1 MSWYFINSINGLGQ
15 NASLTPPLFIEVPLS
30 SQVNERSC
38 ICVLM
43 IYIFVKM
50 YRGGQFYWWRKPE
63 YPKKT
68 TDLSQVY
75 KIVFLFQ
82 VSNGSRLNLW
92 FSNMANREKARN
104 VDKVARVL
112 FPVTFFLFNLIY
124 WTVYIY
130 VVGTCT
136 KTKKC

>member
-1 MSWYFINSINGLGQ
+1 MGP
-15 NASLTPPLFIEVPLS
+15 NASLTPPFFIEVPLP

-68 TDLSQVY
+68 TDLSEVY

>member
-1 MSWYFINSINGLGQ
+1 MGP

-50 YRGGQFYWWRKPE
+50 YRGGQFYWWRKPK

-82 VSNGSRLNLW
+82 VCNGSRINLW

-104 VDKVARVL
+104 VDKLARVL

>member
-1 MSWYFINSINGLGQ
+1 LGP

-82 VSNGSRLNLW
+82 VSNGSRINLW

-104 VDKVARVL
+104 VDKLARVL

>member
-1 MSWYFINSINGLGQ
+1 MGP

-82 VSNGSRLNLW
+82 VSNGSRINLW

-104 VDKVARVL
+104 VDKLARVL

>member
-1 MSWYFINSINGLGQ
+1 MYLCFNYIDFDSI
-15 NASLTPPLFIEVPLS
+15 S
-30 SQVNERSC
+30 
-38 ICVLM
+38 
-43 IYIFVKM
+43 IFVKI
-50 YRGGQFYWWRKPE
+50 YPDGQFYWWMKPE

-112 FPVTFFLFNLIY
+112 FPLTFLLFNLIY

-136 KTKKC
+136 KNKKC

>member
-1 MSWYFINSINGLGQ
+1 LGP

-30 SQVNERSC
+30 SQVIERSC

-82 VSNGSRLNLW
+82 VSNGSRINLW

-104 VDKVARVL
+104 VDKLARVL